1 MKYFA
6 SLPTDEILDEV
17 QLKVKRF
24 NNYIEKSGLRR
35 LWVKSHKLYYG
46 EHLGEYG
53 MRTDKLES
61 IGREGEYKA
70 LAINHFRNLIKHF
83 LALTINQKPTIDIG
97 AENSDPDALQQAR
110 LFDSVI
116 DAYMTDKRIARHM
129 ASAAERA
136 MVYGKGYLYGKWDT
150 GLGRAIGTMPAL
162 DENDMPV
169 LDADGKP
176 LEKIKYEGD
185 ARFCAKSPFDVI
197 YDPATKE
204 WGECKWVIIR
214 SWENKWDLA
223 ARYPKHAN
231 DIIAQSAEDELD
243 DYKFAQRLEDFKDD
257 DDDDLI
263 PVYEFYHTKCDTVL
277 SGRYTKFLNGNVQLF
292 DDVLPY
298 RRLPI
303 FRITPGERFDSAE
316 GYSDAHDVLVL
327 QQMINS
333 LASTI
338 ASNQMAFGNHV
349 IWFPDGCEFNPA
361 QAGKGFSIAKGGPP
375 GTEPK
380 PISLLATPQELFT
393 NYNLLRSEMEKLVGI
408 NSVIRGEPEASL
420 KSGAALGRMQSMAIQ
435 YASNFQRA
443 WAELIEDGGTF
454 LLELLQDYADT
465 ERIINQAGKFN
476 KNTIVAFNKNKLN
489 LLSRVKA
496 DLGNPLSRTPAQRIE
511 VAEQLLDRG
520 LINAKQYFEVLS
532 TGTLAPTLES
542 EDSEMAN
549 IRKENE
555 SLLQGSPVQAIVGDA
570 HVLHAR
576 EHKVIINDP
585 ELRLR
590 SAQGDQSAIQI
601 VQTVLQ
607 HIQEHEQLSQTQ
619 SPFFA
624 QIAGE
629 APPMPPAGPP
639 PGPPGPPPGPGGP
652 PPPPMNGPQQPPD
665 APPIPPANPE
675 GQ

>member
-6 SLPTDEILDEV
+6 SLETDKILDEV

-35 LWVKSHKLYYG
+35 LWTKSHKLYYG
-46 EHLGEYG
+46 EHLGEWG
-53 MRTDKLES
+53 MRTDKLEML
-61 IGREGEYKA
+61 GREGEYA
-70 LAINHFRNLIKHF
+70 AMAVNHYRNLIKHF

-129 ASAAERA
+129 ASAAERS
-136 MVYGKGYLYGKWDT
+136 MVYGKAFLYGKWDT
-150 GLGRAIGTMPAL
+150 GLGRAVGTVPAT
-162 DENDMPV
+162 DENGQPV
-169 LDADGKP
+169 LDSDGRP
-176 LEKIKYEGD
+176 LEKVKYEGD

-197 YDPATKE
+197 YDPRTKDWNE
-204 WGECKWVIIR
+204 VKWVIVR
-214 SWENKWDLA
+214 SFENKWDLA
-223 ARYPKHAN
+223 ARYPKWAE
-231 DIIAQSAEDELD
+231 DIVSQTSSDELD
-243 DYKFAQRLEDFKDD
+243 DYKLNQSLSDFQDD

-263 PVYEFYHTKCDTVL
+263 PVYEFYHVKCDTVL

-298 RRLPI
+298 RRLPV

-316 GYSDAHDVLVL
+316 GYSDAHDVVVL
-327 QQMINS
+327 QQMINT

-338 ASNQMAFGNHV
+338 ASNQRAFGNHV

-380 PISLLATPQELFT
+380 PINLLATPPELFT

-408 NSVIRGEPEASL
+408 NSVIRGEPEANL

-465 ERIINQAGKFN
+465 DRIINQAGKFN
-476 KNTIVAFNKNKLN
+476 KNTIIAFNKNKLN

-511 VAEQLLDRG
+511 VAENLLDKG
-520 LINAKQYFEVLS
+520 LINAKEYFEVLS
-532 TGTLAPTLES
+532 TGSLAPMMES
-542 EDSEMAN
+542 EDSEMSN

-555 SLLQGSPVQAIVGDA
+555 SLLEGKPVKGIVGDA

-576 EHKVIINDP
+576 EHKTIINDP
-585 ELRLR
+585 QLR
-590 SAQGDQSAIQI
+590 SQAAIGDPKALAI
-601 VQTVLQ
+601 VQAVLT
-607 HIQEHEQLSQTQ
+607 HIQEHEQLSQNQ

-629 APPMPPAGPP
+629 APPMPPPGPT
-639 PGPPGPPPGPGGP
+639 GPPGPPPGPGGP

-665 APPIPPANPE
+665 APPIPPDSPE
-675 GQ
+675 GM